1 MVPQSRLLVTL
12 ATYNEIDN
20 LPQLVE
26 CIRQHV
32 AHADILV
39 IDDNSP
45 DGTGEWADR
54 QATEDPHLQCLHRPR
69 KMGLGSAT
77 LMGFQHAID
86 HDYAL
91 VLNLDA
97 DFSHHPQHIPALVAA
112 VTADEPAV
120 DVAIGSRYIH
130 GGGIEGWPWYRRVMS
145 GCVNL
150 YARILLG
157 LPVKDC
163 SGSFRCYRVAL
174 LSELNFDE
182 FYSDGYSYLEEIL
195 WRLKRR
201 GATFSETPIVFRDRQ
216 YGASKINFREA
227 LAAIWVIFRLGLTNW
242 LTPTKSTK

>member
-1 MVPQSRLLVTL
+1 MVSQGRLLVTL

-26 CIRQHV
+26 CIREHV
-32 AHADILV
+32 ADADILV

-45 DGTGEWADR
+45 DGTGRWVAAR
-54 QATEDPHLQCLHRPR
+54 AAVDPHLHCIHRAG

-86 HDYAL
+86 HHYAL

-97 DFSHHPQHIPALVAA
+97 DFSHHPQHIPSLVAA
-112 VTADEPAV
+112 VETDDEPV
-120 DVAIGSRYIH
+120 DVAIGSRYVS

-150 YARILLG
+150 YARCLLG
-157 LPVKDC
+157 LPMKDC
-163 SGSFRCYRVAL
+163 SGSFRCYRVPL
-174 LSELNFDE
+174 LAELDFAD
-182 FYSDGYSYLEEIL
+182 FCSDGYSYLEEIL

-201 GATFSETPIVFRDRQ
+201 GATFTEIPIVFRDRER
-216 YGASKINFREA
+216 GASKINFREA
-227 LAAIWVIFRLGLTNW
+227 LAAVWVIFRLGLTNW
-242 LTPTKSTK
+242 LTVRK